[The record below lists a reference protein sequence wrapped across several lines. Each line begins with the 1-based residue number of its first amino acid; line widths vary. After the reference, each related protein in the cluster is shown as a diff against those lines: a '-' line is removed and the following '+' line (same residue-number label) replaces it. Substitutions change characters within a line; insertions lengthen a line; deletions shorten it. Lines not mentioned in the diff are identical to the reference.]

1 MNLLKK
7 LKEKLKENIKNL
19 LMPPQPRLIE
29 LASFCVLFISKVLPA
44 RFLQALNYRMMSLF
58 CYSLRDFARLLTSQQ
73 YFLMSVWLFFFF
85 GILIY
90 AACFICLDE
99 ENTLCVCMCVFL
111 PPVCWFLLR
120 SML

>member
-7 LKEKLKENIKNL
+7 LKEKLKKYL
-19 LMPPQPRLIE
+19 LMPPHPRLIE

-73 YFLMSVWLFFFF
+73 YFFMSVWLFFWYFN
-85 GILIY
+85 
-90 AACFICLDE
+90 ICGVFYLSRRRE
-99 ENTLCVCMCVFL
+99 HSLCVCVYFNRLCVGFFCGQCYNL
-111 PPVCWFLLR
+111 
-120 SML
+120 

>member
-1 MNLLKK
+1 M
-7 LKEKLKENIKNL
+7 KNL

-73 YFLMSVWLFFFF
+73 YFLMSVWLFFF
-85 GILIY
+85 L
-90 AACFICLDE
+90 
-99 ENTLCVCMCVFL
+99 VF
-111 PPVCWFLLR
+111 
-120 SML
+120 